1 MLLSHGCGW
10 RVRQAV
16 LTCRERLWYASAT
29 EIKKVSLMI
38 LTKRIIAKTWPWKLQ
53 LIEPPR
59 PELRNLSTLQ
69 HRQSTLQLDAN
80 CDLR

>member
-1 MLLSHGCGW
+1 
-10 RVRQAV
+10 
-16 LTCRERLWYASAT
+16 
-29 EIKKVSLMI
+29 MI
-38 LTKRIIAKTWPWKLQ
+38 LTKRIVAKTWPWKLQ